1 MAILKKALISNAMF
15 SDLDEEQINDICEC
29 MEDMSYKKSDV
40 VFRLGESHPC
50 NAMEEKSK
58 PRPSLYPFS
67 LL

>member
-50 NAMEEKSK
+50 KRDGREVEVST
-58 PRPSLYPFS
+58 RSLS
-67 LL
+67 CRW